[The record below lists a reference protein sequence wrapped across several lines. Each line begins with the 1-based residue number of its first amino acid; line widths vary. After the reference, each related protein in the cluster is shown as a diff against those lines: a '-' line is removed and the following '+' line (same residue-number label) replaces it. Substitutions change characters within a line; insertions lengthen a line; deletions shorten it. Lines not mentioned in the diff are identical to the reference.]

1 MENTFKWFLNTISQ
15 LMNKEWFQKKINY
28 RVGITVKKK
37 KLFSKSFTVT
47 NFISQKIL
55 LTNKL

>member
-37 KLFSKSFTVT
+37 KLFSKFFTVT